1 MKNKLSM
8 AVLASTLFAASP
20 VFADA
25 GDFLVRVRAIDIIPN
40 TSSSAANLGASD
52 EWTPDVD
59 FSYFITKNIAL
70 ELLADIPQETTIT
83 SSGKD
88 IGSVKILPPTLTLQ
102 YHFIPDGTFR
112 PYVGAGINYS
122 RFYDVNLAGGT
133 LTVDNSS
140 WGAALQAGFDYG
152 LDKNWFLNLDV
163 KYIWMSTNVNVAA
176 TGAHVTDFDINPW
189 VLGFGV
195 GRKF

>member
-1 MKNKLSM
+1 MKNKLLL
-8 AVLASTLFAASP
+8 AVLASALFAASP

-25 GDFLVRVRAIDIIPN
+25 GDWLIRVRAIDIVPN

-52 EWTPDVD
+52 EWTPDID

-70 ELLADIPQETTIT
+70 ELLTDIPENTTIT
-83 SSGKD
+83 SNGAN

-122 RFYDVNLAGGT
+122 RFYDVNLVGGT
-133 LTVDNSS
+133 LTVDNNS
-140 WGAALQAGFDYG
+140 WGGALQAGFDYG

-176 TGAHVTDFDINPW
+176 TGVHVTDFDINPW

>member
-1 MKNKLSM
+1 MKNKLLL
-8 AVLASTLFAASP
+8 AVLASALFAASP

-25 GDFLVRVRAIDIIPN
+25 GDWLIRVRAIDIVPN

-52 EWTPDVD
+52 EWTPDID

-70 ELLADIPQETTIT
+70 ELLTDIPENATIT
-83 SSGKD
+83 SNGAN

-122 RFYDVNLAGGT
+122 RFYDVNLVGGT
-133 LTVDNSS
+133 LTVDNNS
-140 WGAALQAGFDYG
+140 WGGALQAGFDYG

>member
-1 MKNKLSM
+1 MKNKLLL
-8 AVLASTLFAASP
+8 AVLASALFAASP

-25 GDFLVRVRAIDIIPN
+25 GDWLIRVRAIDIVPN

-52 EWTPDVD
+52 EWTPDID

-70 ELLADIPQETTIT
+70 ELLTDIPENVTIT
-83 SSGKD
+83 SNGAN

-122 RFYDVNLAGGT
+122 RFYDVNLVGGT
-133 LTVDNSS
+133 LTVDNNS
-140 WGAALQAGFDYG
+140 WGGALQAGFDYG

-176 TGAHVTDFDINPW
+176 TGVHVTDFDINPW